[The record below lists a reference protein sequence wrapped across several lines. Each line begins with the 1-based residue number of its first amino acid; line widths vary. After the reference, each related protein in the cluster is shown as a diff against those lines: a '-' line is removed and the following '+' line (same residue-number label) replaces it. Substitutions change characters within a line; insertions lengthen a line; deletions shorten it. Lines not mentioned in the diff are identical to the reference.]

1 MKLIRLSIAGGAL
14 CASGAAVGQATV
26 YNINAQVSPTCGVY
40 SATGPVIPVNFGSLS
55 DVAPTVTVSVPAGN
69 ATYRCTSR
77 AGFTRTIT
85 SQNNGWLTLG
95 GTPTTDVTRRIRFDM
110 EHGGGNGLA
119 FAMRQLTA
127 PLSRNFPSTPVW
139 LSGQT
144 GSVTFRAYGVR
155 ATPTANGAPGTTVR
169 AGTYRDTVTITILSN

>member
-1 MKLIRLSIAGGAL
+1 MKSVQLTLAAGAL
-14 CASGAAVGQATV
+14 LAPCVA
-26 YNINAQVSPTCGVY
+26 IAQTTRFELSAQIAPVCGVY
-40 SATGPVIPVNFGSLS
+40 SESGSVIDVNFGSLS
-55 DVAPTVTVSVPAGN
+55 DVATTATVSVAAGN

-95 GTPTTDVTRRIRFDM
+95 GTPTIDATRRIRFDIA
-110 EHGGGNGLA
+110 HGGGNGLA
-119 FAMRQLTA
+119 FGMRQLTA

-144 GSVTFRAYGVR
+144 GSVTFQAYGVR
-155 ATPTANGAPGTTVR
+155 AAPTANGAPGTTVR
-169 AGTYRDTVTITILSN
+169 AGNYRDTVTITILSN